1 MGLSIDDEFLNV
13 IAYQARVAYATQ
25 QLAACRD
32 ALQRQQAERAREAS
46 DCTYV
51 QDELANYSRQV
62 QRWQD
67 YLGRLGEVPNVVR
80 DYEIPQI

>member
-1 MGLSIDDEFLNV
+1 MSLSIDDEFLNV

-32 ALQRQQAERAREAS
+32 ALQRWQAEGACEAS
-46 DCTYV
+46 DGMCA
-51 QDELANYSRQV
+51 QDELADYSRQV

-67 YLGRLGEVPNVVR
+67 YLGRLGEAPNVVR
-80 DYEIPQI
+80 GYETPLL

>member
-32 ALQRQQAERAREAS
+32 ALQRWQADGAREVS
-46 DCTYV
+46 DGTCA
-51 QDELANYSRQV
+51 QDELADYTRQV

-80 DYEIPQI
+80 GCEMPLI

>member
-32 ALQRQQAERAREAS
+32 ALQRWQADGACEAS
-46 DCTYV
+46 DGTYV
-51 QDELANYSRQV
+51 QDELGKVLTLEYS
-62 QRWQD
+62 
-67 YLGRLGEVPNVVR
+67 LTS
-80 DYEIPQI
+80 

>member
-1 MGLSIDDEFLNV
+1 MGLSVDDEFLNV
-13 IAYQARVAYATQ
+13 IAYQARAAYATQ

-32 ALQRQQAERAREAS
+32 ALQRQQAERACEAS
-46 DCTYV
+46 DGTYV

>member
-13 IAYQARVAYATQ
+13 IAYQARVAYAMQ

-32 ALQRQQAERAREAS
+32 ALQRRQAEGACESS
-46 DCTYV
+46 DGTYV
-51 QDELANYSRQV
+51 QDELADYSRQV